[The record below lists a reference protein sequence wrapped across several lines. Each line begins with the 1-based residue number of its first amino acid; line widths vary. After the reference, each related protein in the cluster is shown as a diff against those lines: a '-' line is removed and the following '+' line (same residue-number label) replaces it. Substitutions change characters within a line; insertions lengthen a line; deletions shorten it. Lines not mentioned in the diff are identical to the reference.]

1 MSSVRKALT
10 PEERIVLKWWRERL
24 PNEDMPLSILDVDVD
39 GFYEGHLKT
48 EDMVGIVVVLPDS
61 SERPTDDEAIS
72 RLMNAL
78 ETILE
83 RCLGDLSYVEKQKVV
98 LVLANRENYFGD
110 NYYYSGKAKEDLTP
124 MLTALMNSI
133 FCSSD
138 TGTTDSRLEGA
149 EGVVARE
156 VMDDDT
162 EAFETLGCTIS
173 FIEEAEP
180 EVEFEDDATHS
191 IQIEFLTGSSIVTYL
206 GDILRKL
213 DKNSPF
219 LRYL

>member
-124 MLTALMNSI
+124 MLTALMNSRSI
-133 FCSSD
+133 KRDTSLEY
-138 TGTTDSRLEGA
+138 TGTTSGYGSYLFELPYKGSTSDTDFACGKYVKVDLNNP
-149 EGVVARE
+149 
-156 VMDDDT
+156 VMQS
-162 EAFETLGCTIS
+162 IS
-173 FIEEAEP
+173 FGKFSYVVTQNQL
-180 EVEFEDDATHS
+180 EVA
-191 IQIEFLTGSSIVTYL
+191 
-206 GDILRKL
+206 
-213 DKNSPF
+213 
-219 LRYL
+219 